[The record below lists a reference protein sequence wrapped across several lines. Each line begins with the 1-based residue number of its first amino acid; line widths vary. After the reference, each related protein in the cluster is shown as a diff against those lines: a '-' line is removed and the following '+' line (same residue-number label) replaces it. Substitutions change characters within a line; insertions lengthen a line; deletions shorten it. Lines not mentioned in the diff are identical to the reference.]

1 MSLTQTKNNR
11 GPKTDPWRTTQLV
24 YLRSETEERLENN
37 GRDKRIDDFSQL
49 KATKMAASKS
59 VTVY

>member
-1 MSLTQTKNNR
+1 MFQGFIFLK
-11 GPKTDPWRTTQLV
+11 
-24 YLRSETEERLENN
+24 
-37 GRDKRIDDFSQL
+37 IDEYVLDIIFH